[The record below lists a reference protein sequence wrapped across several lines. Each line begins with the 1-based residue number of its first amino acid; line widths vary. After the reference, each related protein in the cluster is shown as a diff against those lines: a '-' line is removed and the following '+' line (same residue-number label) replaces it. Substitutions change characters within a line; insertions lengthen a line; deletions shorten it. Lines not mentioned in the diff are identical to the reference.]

1 MDNVLISSRFV
12 HIIVDIVV
20 TADIY
25 IFYTTAVSVKAS
37 EDGNNMP
44 GGNNFDDDGDS
55 FVMKVV

>member
-1 MDNVLISSRFV
+1 MDNVLICSRFV

-25 IFYTTAVSVKAS
+25 IFYTTAV